1 MWIWAC
7 VAPHPPI
14 VVPEVGRGGEGG
26 AKNTIQAFLDLGK
39 ALNPPELLVL
49 LSPHAPFVPGKML
62 LGVAETYEGSFRDF
76 GASAVALKTLGFP
89 EALSS
94 LETIFRGE
102 KIPYRTLSQSRI
114 ELDHGCLVPLYY
126 LSQFWQALPPLMV
139 MNPAGLSPQEAY
151 DAGRALAQFLPEK
164 KWGLLAS
171 GDLSHGVT
179 PSAPGRYHPWGKRF
193 DQMVVASLEGGES
206 LPLRN
211 LSLEERR
218 DAQECGLASVLCALG
233 LAGDLP
239 FSVLNY
245 EAPFGVGYC
254 VAYRK
259 APEEFLRHEGGV

>member
-1 MWIWAC
+1 MWIWAS

-14 VVPEVGRGGEGG
+14 VVPEVGGGREGE
-26 AKNTIQAFLDLGK
+26 AQDTIQAFLNLGE
-39 ALNPPELLVL
+39 ALSSPELLVL
-49 LSPHAPFVPGKML
+49 LSPHASFVPGKIF

-76 GASAVALKTLGFP
+76 GAPSVALKTLGFP
-89 EALSS
+89 EALP
-94 LETIFRGE
+94 LLE
-102 KIPYRTLSQSRI
+102 KIFQAEGVPCKTFSQSRM

-126 LSQFWQALPPLMV
+126 LSRLWQALPPLIV
-139 MNPAGLSPQEAY
+139 MNPVGLSPREAY
-151 DAGRALAQFLPEK
+151 DAGKALAHFLPEK

-193 DQMVVASLEGGES
+193 DQMVVASLKEGES
-206 LPLRN
+206 LPLRD
-211 LSLEERR
+211 LSPEERR

-233 LAGDLP
+233 LTGDLP
-239 FSVLNY
+239 FRVLSY

-259 APEEFLRHEGGV
+259 APEVSSRNEGGV